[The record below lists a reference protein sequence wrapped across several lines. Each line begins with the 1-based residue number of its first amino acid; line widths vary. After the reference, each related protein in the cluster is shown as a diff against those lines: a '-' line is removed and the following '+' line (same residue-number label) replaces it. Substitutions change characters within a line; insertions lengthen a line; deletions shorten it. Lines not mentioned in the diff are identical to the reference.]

1 MEKIKKIILAVALSA
16 VCMSG
21 SAQESIDYF
30 DFVKSFDW
38 EMSDT
43 EFVQRFL
50 NGILGGG
57 DTRMVSGQSSQ
68 FFLLD
73 DIKFGDLDGE
83 AYINFSSTGKKTIGF
98 LIREAASNAE
108 ELDALI
114 REITKAKIGAPD
126 AVYDNVALDS
136 VPVVGDVEG
145 LEGQI
150 CHWICEETVYSSV
163 TNCSNGGYTCT
174 FAAVKENRDPDF
186 RLGRWGEGT
195 SAIMKKEG
203 KADRFGLEGSYTFED
218 SFAGVPC
225 LVAYRFTDG
234 KLTSGKYIFRQNTP
248 ENCISR
254 YYAVVSELTKLY
266 GVPHMSEKSAASESQ
281 RRRLGDGKMI
291 AKGMLQYDAY
301 WQKGYDYVT
310 VTMHKS
316 DAGVELSA
324 QFNNIFRTAES
335 K

>member
-136 VPVVGDVEG
+136 MPVVGDVEG

-218 SFAGVPC
+218 SFSGVPC

-266 GVPHMSEKSAASESQ
+266 GVPHMSEKSTAGESQ